1 MHAYFPFLIPLHV
14 PTPTTVKN
22 PHYIKPQFWFFP
34 SVKWLLRYFGHAYLW
49 LQIYLNI
56 LDAKPLCNSWECILF
71 DCKFWE
77 NMYFF
82 TASINWVYA
91 AMNGSEKSNNIAL
104 TEGQNLS
111 VRKKYYIFLV
121 HFLKLF
127 LKQFSSELVQH
138 ITSYFLLASDWNG

>member
-1 MHAYFPFLIPLHV
+1 M
-14 PTPTTVKN
+14 T
-22 PHYIKPQFWFFP
+22 
-34 SVKWLLRYFGHAYLW
+34 
-49 LQIYLNI
+49 
-56 LDAKPLCNSWECILF
+56 
-71 DCKFWE
+71 
-77 NMYFF
+77 
-82 TASINWVYA
+82 A

-138 ITSYFLLASDWNG
+138 ITSYFLLASDRNEKLIWLLHGNQSKGRARLR